1 MTRFNAGNATIFKP
15 WKETICFF
23 IHVPQLRDLQ
33 RNILKKY
40 MKQEG
45 GLLWKRDL
53 IKLLWNLNKKGWFS
67 DKCCSPRDSLFYVRD
82 KACTLSLMIHGLTD
96 CPPDKYGVNCSLT
109 CSPNCRGGECDSE
122 DGTCYCDK
130 GWQRKDSSTDVLC
143 NTRKLLH
150 VVDNSEVLEIMT
162 FIELE

>member
-1 MTRFNAGNATIFKP
+1 MKKGILIACYETETRRVCFFNNICSQQA
-15 WKETICFF
+15 ICFCM
-23 IHVPQLRDLQ
+23 
-33 RNILKKY
+33 KK
-40 MKQEG
+40 
-45 GLLWKRDL
+45 
-53 IKLLWNLNKKGWFS
+53 
-67 DKCCSPRDSLFYVRD
+67 C
-82 KACTLSLMIHGLTD
+82 CTLSRLIHGLTD

-143 NTRKLLH
+143 YTRKLLH
-150 VVDNSEVLEIMT
+150 MVDNFEVLKIMT